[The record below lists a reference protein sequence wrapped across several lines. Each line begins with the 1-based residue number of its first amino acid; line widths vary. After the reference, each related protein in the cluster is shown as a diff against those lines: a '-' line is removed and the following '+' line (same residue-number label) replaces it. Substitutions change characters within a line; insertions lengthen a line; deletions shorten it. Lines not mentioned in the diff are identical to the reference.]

1 MGDNAMWALYGPYNM
16 VRFPRAQD
24 ARGVPEKIAVVP
36 GLPMRVGQTA
46 NHNDNT
52 QIENTNNASAGHESI
67 SLVKST
73 VLARN
78 EMLISDRLLN
88 FSYKK

>member
-1 MGDNAMWALYGPYNM
+1 MP
-16 VRFPRAQD
+16 
-24 ARGVPEKIAVVP
+24 GVSQIAGLVVP

-46 NHNDNT
+46 NHSDNT

-73 VLARN
+73 VPRN
-78 EMLISDRLLN
+78 EMLISGRLVN
-88 FSYKK
+88 FWSFYKK